1 MKKKTFIVLAF
12 IMTIFLFIPNLAG
25 AAEKDIRIYIENELL
40 NLTGDMGKPFI
51 DSQSRTQI
59 PLRAVNEGLGYE
71 VNWDS
76 AKKTVT
82 IKKSDNEEI
91 SLTIGSNKVKT
102 PQGTLI
108 MDTEAVIIGKRTY
121 VPLRFVNEAL
131 GNQVIYQW
139 KGYHNITINKP
150 VNKVVF
156 FRPEHKY
163 LPDEIVNW
171 VEYSKELPLV
181 QEKVYDGKR
190 YILITEGMKP
200 TGGYSVEIKEMEI
213 VGNELVVKVKST
225 APSKNDNVTQALTY
239 PYDLV
244 VVTNNH
250 LPLKF
255 VDVDNKDRYFLGLVG
270 LDEIDRPIVA
280 ASDWIKVFEP
290 KPLANLNKTF
300 KLAGIANVFEGTVNY
315 ELRTETGD
323 IVLDGYTLAAMGD
336 WGYFE
341 EIIQVPE
348 EVEDTE
354 FTLVLYT
361 ESAKDGSKLS
371 IIEIPVNIE

>member
-1 MKKKTFIVLAF
+1 MKKKTFIFVTF
-12 IMTIFLFIPNLAG
+12 ILVMMLFILNPAG
-25 AAEKDIRIYIENELL
+25 AAEKEFRIYIGNELL
-40 NLTGDMGKPFI
+40 NFTEDMGKPFI
-51 DSQSRTQI
+51 DSQNRTQI
-59 PLRAVNEGLGYE
+59 PLRAVSEGLGYE
-71 VNWDS
+71 VNYDH
-76 AKKTVT
+76 AKKT
-82 IKKSDNEEI
+82 ININKSDEEGI

-102 PQGTLI
+102 PRGTII

-139 KGYHNITINKP
+139 KGYHSIKINEP
-150 VNKVVF
+150 VSKVVF
-156 FRPEHKY
+156 YRPENQY

-171 VEYSKELPLV
+171 IEYSKELPLV

-225 APSKNDNVTQALTY
+225 SPGKGDYVTQAVTY

-244 VVTNNH
+244 VVNNH

-255 VDVDNKDRYFLGLVG
+255 VDVDNKDRYFMGLIG
-270 LDEIDRPIVA
+270 MDEIDRPIVA
-280 ASDWIKVFEP
+280 ASEWIKVFEP

-300 KLAGIANVFEGTVNY
+300 KLAGIANVFEGTVCY
-315 ELRTETGD
+315 ELRTDTGD
-323 IVLDGYTLAAMGD
+323 VVLDGFTTAAMGD
-336 WGYFE
+336 WAYFE
-341 EIIQVPE
+341 EKIQVPE
-348 EVEDTE
+348 EVEETE
-354 FTLVLYT
+354 FTLELYS
-361 ESAKDGSKLS
+361 ESAKDGSRIFK
-371 IIEIPVNIE
+371 IEIPLIIE